1 MVIEE
6 TLTSIVNNSHALKQ
20 SPFMFPSLDKGMT
33 DAQKPR
39 SNKKC
44 KLSPSPSQCMSLSAI
59 GSSYSLG
66 DLTKNE
72 KANNSLI
79 KKLQI
84 FVKNLDEEIRR
95 QWLDN
100 SISVEVDVEILV
112 DDLKTVVADFD
123 TSSLLVRVAYLSK
136 KGMKHEFCHLV
147 SEKAMG
153 PFLEIMHHLVQK
165 QKYDAVTFHLIPSTS
180 ATNGDNGEKQT
191 MCTIECDWRKRDNT
205 SVAATFCGREDIM
218 LVDSIWNPK
227 CRAEVNGGG
236 GS

>member
-1 MVIEE
+1 MTKEKADPLSEFLCSPGGTFHLLPSDEEEDEEVVVIEE
-6 TLTSIVNNSHALKQ
+6 TLPSIVNNFPALKR
-20 SPFMFPSLDKGMT
+20 SPLMFPSLDKGMT

-44 KLSPSPSQCMSLSAI
+44 KLSPSKLSPSPSQCMSLSAI

-84 FVKNLDEEIRR
+84 FVKNLDEEMRR

-165 QKYDAVTFHLIPSTS
+165 QKYDAVTFHFILSTS
-180 ATNGDNGEKQT
+180 TTEGDNGEK
-191 MCTIECDWRKRDNT
+191 
-205 SVAATFCGREDIM
+205 
-218 LVDSIWNPK
+218 
-227 CRAEVNGGG
+227 
-236 GS
+236 

>member
-1 MVIEE
+1 MPSNDEEDKEVVVIEE

-84 FVKNLDEEIRR
+84 FVKNLDKEIRR
-95 QWLDN
+95 QWLNN
-100 SISVEVDVEILV
+100 SFSVEVDVEILV

-123 TSSLLVRVAYLSK
+123 TASLLVRVAYLSK

-147 SEKAMG
+147 SERQWARSLKSC
-153 PFLEIMHHLVQK
+153 I
-165 QKYDAVTFHLIPSTS
+165 TWCRSR
-180 ATNGDNGEKQT
+180 NT
-191 MCTIECDWRKRDNT
+191 M
-205 SVAATFCGREDIM
+205 
-218 LVDSIWNPK
+218 L
-227 CRAEVNGGG
+227 
-236 GS
+236 